1 MERKL
6 LLGTFY
12 GLIYFLE
19 GILITYFTGYNVI
32 YLRTFNLS
40 FTTIGLISSIAL
52 IPMILKVFIG
62 LFSDSVNPFGL
73 GYRKPLIIVGLI
85 LAGSVICLVPYISP
99 FERPVLFTAVLLLV
113 PLGMATFDTATDG
126 FALDRT
132 PKQERG
138 FIQGIMVGG
147 RAVGMVLAG
156 FSMGLIAEY
165 YGWRWVFFGIGAIT
179 LLPALFFFLVPSEV
193 ARKGES
199 QFSFSAFRSFLTLPV
214 LFFCLLGFLY
224 PLVIYTVETI
234 ANPFLKEGL
243 GISML
248 NVGVVTGLFGIGT
261 GLGAILGGAFIDK
274 IGHRRSL
281 VIALILSTATILP
294 IAAAQN
300 LTMAYI
306 LLFLFG
312 TAFGYY
318 ETVYFA
324 LGMDFS
330 NPRIAATMFAVF
342 MAIGNLGIAAGQPL
356 AGALVD
362 SIGFRWTFVVFTA
375 INIMVIPMIPVIFRK
390 DRQTS

>member
-1 MERKL
+1 
-6 LLGTFY
+6 
-12 GLIYFLE
+12 
-19 GILITYFTGYNVI
+19 
-32 YLRTFNLS
+32 
-40 FTTIGLISSIAL
+40 
-52 IPMILKVFIG
+52 
-62 LFSDSVNPFGL
+62 
-73 GYRKPLIIVGLI
+73 
-85 LAGSVICLVPYISP
+85 
-99 FERPVLFTAVLLLV
+99 
-113 PLGMATFDTATDG
+113 
-126 FALDRT
+126 
-132 PKQERG
+132 
-138 FIQGIMVGG
+138 
-147 RAVGMVLAG
+147 
-156 FSMGLIAEY
+156 
-165 YGWRWVFFGIGAIT
+165 
-179 LLPALFFFLVPSEV
+179 
-193 ARKGES
+193 
-199 QFSFSAFRSFLTLPV
+199 V